1 MVPETHPKDASVF
14 IRFKVAS
21 PSEYGGGS
29 LFGARKLR
37 STSARAAPPLARPNF
52 RHEAILA
59 SVKRAP
65 ACRTTMCTARGE
77 LRNIDPFA
85 PSSGVVSHS
94 F

>member
-1 MVPETHPKDASVF
+1 M
-14 IRFKVAS
+14 
-21 PSEYGGGS
+21 GGQP
-29 LFGARKLR
+29 FGARKLR
-37 STSARAAPPLARPNF
+37 STSARAAPRSHALTSGMKPF
-52 RHEAILA
+52 LA

>member
-1 MVPETHPKDASVF
+1 MRLFSFDSK
-14 IRFKVAS
+14 IAS
-21 PSEYGGGS
+21 PSEYKGGS
-29 LFGARKLR
+29 LMAPVSLKARVPVPQ
-37 STSARAAPPLARPNF
+37 PPLARPNF

>member
-14 IRFKVAS
+14 IWFKVAS
-21 PSEYGGGS
+21 PSEYGGQP
-29 LFGARKLR
+29 FGARKLR

-65 ACRTTMCTARGE
+65 ACCTTMCTARGE